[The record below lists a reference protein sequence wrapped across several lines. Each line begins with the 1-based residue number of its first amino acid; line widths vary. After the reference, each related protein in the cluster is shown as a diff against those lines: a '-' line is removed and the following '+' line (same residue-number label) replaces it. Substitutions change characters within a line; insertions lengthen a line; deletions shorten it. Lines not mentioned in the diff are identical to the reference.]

1 MESIVLRFD
10 GEALNDHSMDLKL
23 LADSLAGLES
33 LITEVHEH
41 LNGST
46 DDLKVQVQGGFEEG
60 SFEFLLNVI
69 ETAEISTLAAIGLG
83 GTFAGG
89 GLIGALKWLGGE
101 PIEKIARHKD
111 GDCILK
117 KKDGN
122 DLVVS
127 SHLKEAIASPS
138 IRTAF
143 KKLIQRPLNKEGI
156 DVFEVL
162 KPGASGSEQREV
174 LVEIEK
180 REASSFRAQS
190 EPVKEKI
197 KEDDVYDNARITFLT
212 VHKDKPSGWR
222 IHYDDTEISG
232 VKIQDDSFI
241 RHVQSGAGEA
251 IFDDAYRVKLV
262 AKYKN
267 NSLTEKSWHI
277 EKVYL

>member
-10 GEALNDHSMDLKL
+10 GEALNDHSMDLSL
-23 LADSLAGLES
+23 LAESLTGLEK

-46 DDLKVQVQGGFEEG
+46 HDLKVQVQGGFEEG

-69 ETAEISTLAAIGLG
+69 ETAEISTLAAIGFTSSL
-83 GTFAGG
+83 AGG
-89 GLIGALKWLGGE
+89 GLVGALKWLGGE

-122 DLVVS
+122 ALVVDS
-127 SHLKEAIASPS
+127 RLKEAIASPS

-143 KKLIQRPLNKEGI
+143 NRLIQKPLNKEGI

-162 KPGASGSEQREV
+162 KPSADGEEDRKV
-174 LVEIEK
+174 LVEVEK
-180 REASSFRAQS
+180 SEAASFKAQKA
-190 EPVKEKI
+190 PVKEKVM
-197 KEDDVYDNARITFLT
+197 EDEIYDNVRITFLT

-222 IHYDDTEISG
+222 IHYDDTELSR
-232 VKIQDDSFI
+232 VKIQDDNFI

-262 AKYKN
+262 AKYKS
-267 NSLTEKSWHI
+267 NSFTEKDWYI